1 MSRRKINDDVIKF
14 IRDNCTISAAHLKES
29 IKDKFG
35 VELSLPS
42 IYRYLR
48 EFRENTQIETSAI
61 NEEIKHS
68 IASRIRSQTDPL
80 LQIMENEI
88 KRLHDIINDKNND
101 YVIPL
106 DKSYVN
112 FPDMV
117 PKSRSHYWLIRYE
130 NMLFESIK
138 IYMSLRPNNV
148 EIDVNLKD
156 KSTNINEILDE
167 YFNDDDE

>member
-61 NEEIKHS
+61 NEEIKRGQDKLHE
-68 IASRIRSQTDPL
+68 L
-80 LQIMENEI
+80 LKHTGQS
-88 KRLHDIINDKNND
+88 NN
-101 YVIPL
+101 YV
-106 DKSYVN
+106 
-112 FPDMV
+112 
-117 PKSRSHYWLIRYE
+117 
-130 NMLFESIK
+130 
-138 IYMSLRPNNV
+138 
-148 EIDVNLKD
+148 
-156 KSTNINEILDE
+156 
-167 YFNDDDE
+167 